1 MNNTKPHN
9 DYESKNSNWLLQ
21 LENKWVYAHYN
32 SIKHKK
38 NCGFIPQSSGG
49 QDAYD
54 SLDMVHEGGDAM
66 SIYQKL
72 ANAEDL
78 ETISRYKSSLIEY
91 CKLDTLA
98 MVKILEKLR
107 QIN

>member
-1 MNNTKPHN
+1 MKSWH
-9 DYESKNSNWLLQ
+9 DYLTPEMKG
-21 LENKWVYAHYN
+21 K
-32 SIKHKK
+32 
-38 NCGFIPQSSGG
+38 SGLKTILPILVPEM

-54 SLDMVHEGGDAM
+54 NLDMVHEGGDAM

-107 QIN
+107 EI

>member
-1 MNNTKPHN
+1 MKG
-9 DYESKNSNWLLQ
+9 K
-21 LENKWVYAHYN
+21 
-32 SIKHKK
+32 
-38 NCGFIPQSSGG
+38 SGLKTILPILVPEM

-54 SLDMVHEGGDAM
+54 NLDMVHEGGDAM

-91 CKLDTLA
+91 CKLDTYA

-107 QIN
+107 QIS

>member
-1 MNNTKPHN
+1 MNNTKHHN

-49 QDAYD
+49 QDAFDNIRFAIRGMLVGYIILL
-54 SLDMVHEGGDAM
+54 SLHFP
-66 SIYQKL
+66 
-72 ANAEDL
+72 
-78 ETISRYKSSLIEY
+78 ISPY
-91 CKLDTLA
+91 CLYCL
-98 MVKILEKLR
+98 VNIFF
-107 QIN
+107 